1 MSGES
6 SYLVASFPSSFTIWG
21 SRRRKRYRN
30 LRITPFLTSMP
41 ALLWKERWLWAR
53 HMTVRRLR
61 SNQISFPFLFLKK
74 KRGQAWHMICGLA
87 LTRSLLWKKSTC
99 QVQILIAFQE
109 LGRIWTGH
117 WQVPDPMIFE
127 KRELVDQP
135 PQIFLRKWAVDYG
148 LDKFFYF
155 FPNLRLEEIR
165 TCPKTIAQ
173 PIIILW
179 SRRLGDK
186 SLFLSFSRRLEKERN
201 VFFSLARQE
210 KMSRHGGAIRILS

>member
-1 MSGES
+1 MKKKIDD
-6 SYLVASFPSSFTIWG
+6 PSSWWPHQSG
-21 SRRRKRYRN
+21 QDKS
-30 LRITPFLTSMP
+30 LFLTLRFVLFLSIFLMKWKGKRNPP
-41 ALLWKERWLWAR
+41 ASYGDFSINRLADFSLFFSNNEWKEKGPGL
-53 HMTVRRLR
+53 
-61 SNQISFPFLFLKK
+61 
-74 KRGQAWHMICGLA
+74 ICGLA

-186 SLFLSFSRRLEKERN
+186 SLFLFFSRCLEKKR
-201 VFFSLARQE
+201 
-210 KMSRHGGAIRILS
+210 K